1 MQPAVFDMQKLMTG
15 KKRPL
20 IYQRGFTLV
29 ELLVA
34 MTLGLLITLAAATA
48 LYVSRQGFFS
58 IDASSQLRDN
68 ARYTQDIVQRLG
80 VQAGFKNVFYM
91 KGASG
96 AASGLDP
103 NPPPHVFGVNNRKR
117 VDSAAWDGGTAW
129 ASSDAGK
136 NSDILVLRAQVSTAT
151 ETSTAS
157 DGTMID
163 CLGVAPT
170 AIPTSRD
177 DRFISIL
184 HVRASSDGEPA
195 LMCTR
200 ETAAGP
206 FESQPLVQGVESF
219 QVLYGVDNVVPGTA
233 PTGTTDSI
241 PERYLRA
248 DQLTVAGNEVATYE
262 NWRRVRSIRIGMVLR
277 SKPGTAAD
285 AQTQVFY
292 PLGTSKSS
300 STGTVGSAFAN
311 ATDDPGTEFTAPADG
326 RIRQAV
332 TFTVHLRNFQNLETN

>member
-1 MQPAVFDMQKLMTG
+1 MTG
-15 KKRPL
+15 RMHMP
-20 IYQRGFTLV
+20 IHQQGFTLV

-34 MTLGLLITLAAATA
+34 MTLGLLITLAASTA

-58 IDASSQLRDN
+58 VDAASQLRDN
-68 ARYTQDIVQRLG
+68 ARYAQDIIQRLG

-91 KGASG
+91 KGAAG

-103 NPPPHVFGVNNRKR
+103 NPPPHVFGINNRKR
-117 VDSAAWDGGTAW
+117 TTSSAWDAGTTW
-129 ASSDAGK
+129 GSTDPGM
-136 NSDILVLRAQVSTAT
+136 NSDILVLRAQVSTAA
-151 ETSTAS
+151 ETSAAS

-184 HVRASSDGEPA
+184 HVQASSDGEPA
-195 LMCTR
+195 LVCTR
-200 ETAAGP
+200 ELAAGG
-206 FESQPLVQGVESF
+206 FEVQPLVQGVETF

-233 PTGTTDSI
+233 PSGTTDSI

-248 DQLTVAGNEVATYE
+248 DQLTVSGNDVATYS

-277 SKPGTAAD
+277 SQPGSAAD
-285 AQTQVFY
+285 LQTQVFY
-292 PLGTSKSS
+292 PLGTSKNSA
-300 STGTVGSAFAN
+300 TGIIGSAFAN
-311 ATDDPGTEFTAPADG
+311 ATNDPGTEFTAPADG
-326 RIRQAV
+326 RVRQTL
-332 TFTVHLRNFQNLETN
+332 TFTVHLRNFQDLETN